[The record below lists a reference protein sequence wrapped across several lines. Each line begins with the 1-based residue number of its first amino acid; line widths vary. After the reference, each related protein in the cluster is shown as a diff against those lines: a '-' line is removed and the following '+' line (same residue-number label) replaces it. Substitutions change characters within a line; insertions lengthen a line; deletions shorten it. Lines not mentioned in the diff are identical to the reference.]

1 MSRDSSSNVNVL
13 SVTVWRTGGVR

>member
-13 SVTVWRTGGVR
+13 SVTVWRTSGVR